1 MHMYK
6 HTKQARQRIVFQL
19 HTKSY
24 LVMQEGEG
32 MEGEVAERGRVAM
45 GAQTRRKHTVIHIDT
60 RPQTRQRHNAWAG
73 ILPGIG
79 VFREQRKKLRWFINR
94 SLKY

>member
-1 MHMYK
+1 MHIYK

-45 GAQTRRKHTVIHIDT
+45 GAQTRRKHCDT
-60 RPQTRQRHNAWAG
+60 H
-73 ILPGIG
+73 
-79 VFREQRKKLRWFINR
+79 
-94 SLKY
+94 

>member
-45 GAQTRRKHTVIHIDT
+45 GAQTRRKHTVIHTDT
-60 RPQTRQRHNAWAG
+60 RPQTRNVTGRGRGFSQGLAFSGNSGRNSAG
-73 ILPGIG
+73 LST
-79 VFREQRKKLRWFINR
+79 EA
-94 SLKY
+94 